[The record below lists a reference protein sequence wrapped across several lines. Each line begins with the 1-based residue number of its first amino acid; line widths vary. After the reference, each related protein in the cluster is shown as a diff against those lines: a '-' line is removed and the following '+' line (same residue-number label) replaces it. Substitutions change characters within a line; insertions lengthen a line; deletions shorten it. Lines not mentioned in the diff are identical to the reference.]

1 MNLTTVDS
9 IIQKAESE
17 GLFPGAALGIYLRDA
32 PFITRYH
39 GRHTFVPWS
48 RPVDRDSLFDLAS
61 LTKPLATTLAVALL
75 LERGELELEHN
86 LGDFWEDIPPE
97 KARITVENLL
107 THTSGLAAWMAI
119 YERLSASRE
128 EKRGSG
134 LDEACRIILREP
146 LCSKP
151 GNATLYSDL
160 GFILLARMVELA
172 SKKGLWSL
180 VEKEIYAPFG
190 LSKIT
195 VAQENSGNRQAFV
208 PSGYCPIRNRVS
220 WGEVNDLNAWAIGEL
235 PGHAGLFSN
244 LEDVLILVSSILNTY
259 LGDEGDVFPIG
270 RDIIRHFL
278 SFRSETEGN
287 GWALGFDRPAPRD
300 STCGQFFSKK
310 SVGHLGY
317 TGTSFWMDL
326 EAGLCVV
333 FLCART
339 FPFDSPGSRK
349 KMKAFRRL
357 LHDEVRRALGAI

>member
-17 GLFPGAALGIYLRDA
+17 GLFPGAALGIYLKDA
-32 PFITRYH
+32 TFITRYH

-48 RPVDRDSLFDLAS
+48 RPVDRESLFDLAS

-86 LGDFWEDIPPE
+86 LGAFWEGLPPE

-119 YERLSASRE
+119 YERLSANTGR
-128 EKRGSG
+128 KSG
-134 LDEACRIILREP
+134 RRLDEACRIILGEP

-151 GNATLYSDL
+151 GKATLYSDL
-160 GFILLARMVELA
+160 GFMILGKIVEFV
-172 SKKGLWSL
+172 SKKGLLSL
-180 VEKEIYAPFG
+180 VKREIYSPLG

-195 VAQENSGNRQAFV
+195 VAQENPSNRQAFV
-208 PSGYCPIRNRVS
+208 PSGYCPVRNRVS

-244 LEDVLILVSSILNTY
+244 LEDVLSLVSSILKAYSGEKCN
-259 LGDEGDVFPIG
+259 EFPIDCG
-270 RDIIRHFL
+270 TIRRFL
-278 SFRSETEGN
+278 SFRSETTGIN
-287 GWALGFDRPAPRD
+287 RALGFDRPAPRD
-300 STCGQFFSKK
+300 STCGRFFSKR

-317 TGTSFWMDL
+317 TGTSFWIDL

-357 LHDEVRRALGAI
+357 LHDEVRSTLAI

>member
-1 MNLTTVDS
+1 MNVTTVDP

-17 GLFPGAALGIYLRDA
+17 GLFPGAALGIYLKDA
-32 PFITRYH
+32 PFITRYY

-48 RPVDRDSLFDLAS
+48 TPVDRDSLFDLAS

-75 LERGELELEHN
+75 LERGELDLKHN
-86 LGDFWEDIPPE
+86 LGDFWEGLPPE
-97 KARITVENLL
+97 KARITVEKLL
-107 THTSGLAAWMAI
+107 THASGLAAWMAI
-119 YERLSASRE
+119 YERLPSRKWRE
-128 EKRGSG
+128 RGSR
-134 LDEACRIILREP
+134 LDEACRIILDEP

-151 GNATLYSDL
+151 GKATLYSDL
-160 GFILLARMVELA
+160 GFILLGRMVELV

-180 VEKEIYAPFG
+180 VKEKIYSPLG
-190 LSKIT
+190 LSRIT
-195 VAQENSGNRQAFV
+195 VAQESPSNRQTFV

-244 LEDVLILVSSILNTY
+244 LEDVLSLVSYIVKAYSGEECI
-259 LGDEGDVFPIG
+259 EFPIDCG
-270 RDIIRHFL
+270 TIRHFL
-278 SFRSETEGN
+278 SFRSEIKDN
-287 GWALGFDRPAPRD
+287 NWALGFDRPAPKD
-300 STCGQFFSKK
+300 STCGRLFSKR

-317 TGTSFWMDL
+317 TGTSFWIDL

-357 LHDEVRRALGAI
+357 LHDEARRALGV

>member
-17 GLFPGAALGIYLRDA
+17 GLFPGAALGIYLKGA

-61 LTKPLATTLAVALL
+61 LTKPLATALAVALL
-75 LERGELELEHN
+75 MERGQLELKHN
-86 LGDFWEDIPPE
+86 LGDFWDGLPPD
-97 KARITVENLL
+97 KAQITVENLL

-119 YERLSASRE
+119 YERLPAKKGRE
-128 EKRGSG
+128 RGSR
-134 LDEACRIILREP
+134 LDEACRIILGEP

-151 GNATLYSDL
+151 GKAALYSDL
-160 GFILLARMVELA
+160 GFMLLGRVVELV
-172 SKKGLWSL
+172 SQKGLWSL
-180 VEKEIYAPFG
+180 VKEEIYSPLG
-190 LSKIT
+190 LSKIS
-195 VAQENSGNRQAFV
+195 VAQENPSNRQVFV

-244 LEDVLILVSSILNTY
+244 LEDVLSLVSAISEAY
-259 LGDEGDVFPIG
+259 SWDKDSDFPI
-270 RDIIRHFL
+270 DFSTIRHFL
-278 SFRSETEGN
+278 SFRSEIEGN
-287 GWALGFDRPAPRD
+287 NWALGFDRPAPRD
-300 STCGQFFSKK
+300 STCGRFFSKR

-317 TGTSFWMDL
+317 TGTSFWIDL

-357 LHDEVRRALGAI
+357 LHDEVRRALAI